1 MKTNLTFKAPTN
13 SAAQAVFTG
22 GHKVLPLSRAIPCGP
37 LSFTKEIIME
47 AQPKRK
53 RQPAYKAVERK
64 STILACLEDGS
75 ADIVCL
81 AEEIDEWAS
90 NMEDGNLG
98 ETEKCQTLRETADTL
113 GNYEAPNLEDIP
125 GFLLDV
131 EITVTEM
138 VNRNKR
144 RSPSRAWRM
153 SNAVAI
159 IRAAQENLQEY
170 IDNLPSNDDLS
181 DSEQEARDLREEAI
195 SLIAT
200 ELDEVEHV
208 EFPGMFG

>member
-1 MKTNLTFKAPTN
+1 MKTKTKFTTN
-13 SAAQAVFTG
+13 NDAGQLASIEGHAVPSSF
-22 GHKVLPLSRAIPCGP
+22 PSSPRGP
-37 LSFTKEIIME
+37 LPFTKEIIME

>member
-1 MKTNLTFKAPTN
+1 
-13 SAAQAVFTG
+13 
-22 GHKVLPLSRAIPCGP
+22 
-37 LSFTKEIIME
+37 ME

-90 NMEDGNLG
+90 NMD
-98 ETEKCQTLRETADTL
+98 ADTL